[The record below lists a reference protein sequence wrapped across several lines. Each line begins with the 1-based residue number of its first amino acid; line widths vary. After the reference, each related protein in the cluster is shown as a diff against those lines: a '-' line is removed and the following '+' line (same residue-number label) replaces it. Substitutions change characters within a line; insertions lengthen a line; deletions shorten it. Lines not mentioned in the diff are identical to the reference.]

1 MFILLHNFMVLA
13 NYFIIKG
20 GLWSNLKEV
29 IVFEEKKKR
38 EDKEKTDDKD
48 FYEYEDEDED
58 DLNCYCGLCY
68 SIHMVISLFTRRL
81 LINTHSVE

>member
-1 MFILLHNFMVLA
+1 V

-29 IVFEEKKKR
+29 IVFEEKDKDGYGK
-38 EDKEKTDDKD
+38 EDEYGEYDEDDDKD
-48 FYEYEDEDED
+48 G
-58 DLNCYCGLCY
+58 LNCYCGLCY
-68 SIHMVISLFTRRL
+68 SVHIIMGLFTRRL

>member
-1 MFILLHNFMVLA
+1 MVIVLHNFVVLV

-20 GLWSNLKEV
+20 GLWSKSKEV
-29 IVFEEKKKR
+29 IIFEEKKKK
-38 EDKEKTDDKD
+38 EDKEKTDD
-48 FYEYEDEDED
+48 EDEDA
-58 DLNCYCGLCY
+58 LNCYCGLCY

>member
-1 MFILLHNFMVLA
+1 MFILLHNFVVLA

-29 IVFEEKKKR
+29 IVFEVKKKR
-38 EDKEKTDDKD
+38 ED
-48 FYEYEDEDED
+48 ED
-58 DLNCYCGLCY
+58 DGLNCYCGLCY

>member
-1 MFILLHNFMVLA
+1 MFIFLYNFMVLV

-29 IVFEEKKKR
+29 IVFEED
-38 EDKEKTDDKD
+38 EEKDN
-48 FYEYEDEDED
+48 EDED
-58 DLNCYCGLCY
+58 DKDALKCYCGLCY
-68 SIHMVISLFTRRL
+68 SVYMIMGLFTRRL

>member
-1 MFILLHNFMVLA
+1 MFILLHNFVVLA

-29 IVFEEKKKR
+29 IVFEE
-38 EDKEKTDDKD
+38 
-48 FYEYEDEDED
+48 EDEEKDDEAED
-58 DLNCYCGLCY
+58 NALNCYCGLCY
-68 SIHMVISLFTRRL
+68 SVKMIMGLFTRRL